1 MNKIKQKACVSF
13 IEQILFSAPYP
24 KHKHHCE
31 SERIFSLFFFLPHTL
46 VFVLRSFFIKK
57 AFVSKSP
64 CFECETFLHVL
75 HGKQHDKQVQGG
87 SVLTIEPGTLCVSQ
101 KPKKRCV

>member
-1 MNKIKQKACVSF
+1 MFLFALSVHSLAACLLLRISCFFVIKQKNMQNAANF
-13 IEQILFSAPYP
+13 
-24 KHKHHCE
+24 
-31 SERIFSLFFFLPHTL
+31 
-46 VFVLRSFFIKK
+46 KK
-57 AFVSKSP
+57 PLHLCCHGFP